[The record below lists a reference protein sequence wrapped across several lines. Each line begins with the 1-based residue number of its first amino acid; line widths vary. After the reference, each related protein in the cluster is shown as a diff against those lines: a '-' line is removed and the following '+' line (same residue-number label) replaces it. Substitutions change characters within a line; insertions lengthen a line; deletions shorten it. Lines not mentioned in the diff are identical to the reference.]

1 MKMRKRLSLIAASGM
16 LFAPS
21 SPCDQAGEQAP
32 DEMKVSV
39 DGSPLRLNSLPFSV
53 GQVLDY
59 FTEAFGRGPFKM
71 EGKSFVYK
79 DRENPDEVALIIV
92 SDPGGGTSVVLL
104 ATGGYGVNYIRE
116 FFVAPFF
123 LREETE
129 QLYKLLDRGPGIRSV
144 TLERFN
150 IQMGI
155 TAAES
160 WVVVAIEFSPP
171 QLYRPDLAL
180 VTSRAG

>member
-1 MKMRKRLSLIAASGM
+1 MRKTLTLIAANGL

-21 SPCDQAGEQAP
+21 FAYDQAGEQALG
-32 DEMKVSV
+32 EMKVSV
-39 DGSPLRLNSLPFSV
+39 DGAPLRLNALPFSV
-53 GQVLDY
+53 GQILDY
-59 FTEAFGRGPFKM
+59 FTEAFGKGPFKI

-79 DRENPDEVALIIV
+79 DRENPDEVVIIIV
-92 SDPGGGTSVVLL
+92 SDLGGGTSVVLL

-116 FFVAPFF
+116 FFEAPFF

-129 QLYKLLDRGPGIRSV
+129 QLYKLLDSGPGIRSV

-171 QLYRPDLAL
+171 QLYRPHLAL